1 MAKTSL
7 GKAYVQIIPSAD
19 GIQGSITKL
28 LGGESKK
35 AGQTSGNSIGSN
47 LVSTLK
53 KVIVGAG
60 VGKFITSSLTEGGK
74 LQQSLGGIETL
85 YKDSYDK
92 MVKYANEA
100 YKTAGLS
107 ANEYMETVTSFSAS
121 LLQGLSGD
129 TDKAG
134 EVANMALIDM
144 ADNANKFGTDMQ
156 SIQNAY
162 QGFAKQNYTMLDNL
176 KLGYGGTKTEM
187 QRLLADAQKISGV
200 KYDISNLADVYN
212 AIHVIQTEL
221 GVTNTTAEEAKKTF
235 QGSFNAMKASF
246 LNFMGALTTGGDVK
260 TQMTQLV
267 ESTTTFVAGNLIPML
282 VNLASNIPQAIVTG
296 ISTALPTLQV
306 GASNLINNLVTFIQ
320 EQYPTLVAEGFGM
333 LTSMIDGIITNL
345 PIAMT
350 WILETGLPLLGE
362 IATTLIDNFV
372 VFMEENFPKV
382 IDNGFNMISEFCL
395 GIINNLP
402 SIINSALQTLNT
414 FISILLQ
421 NFPLV
426 LQKGIEL
433 IGNLVQGIIA
443 NLPEIVRGALQ
454 ALVTFIKSIVDNFP
468 TIVQTGIDMIGELLS
483 GILEELPNL
492 FTEVCSAFGEFD
504 WKQIGI
510 DMIQGVIN
518 GVTSMGS
525 SLWNAAKNI
534 AQSAWNAIKSTL
546 EIRSPSKKMYWIG
559 QMIDEGLVQGISD
572 GKDDILSEINS
583 VAKDITNPLSKDLQI
598 NSNFSRNSQ
607 PAGYNQTVNIY
618 APTELSPYEVAR
630 QTRNATRQM
639 ALALGRG

>member
-19 GIQGSITKL
+19 GIQGSITSL
-28 LGGESKK
+28 LSGESKR
-35 AGQTSGNSIGSN
+35 AGEASGGLIGSG
-47 LVSTLK
+47 LVSKLKTLL
-53 KVIVGAG
+53 VTAG
-60 VGKFITSSLTEGGK
+60 IGTMITSSLTEGGK

-85 YKDSYDK
+85 YKDSFDK

-107 ANEYMETVTSFSAS
+107 ANDYMQTVTSFSAS

-129 TDKAG
+129 TEKAG

-144 ADNANKFGTDMQ
+144 SDNANKFGTDMQ

-187 QRLLADAQKISGV
+187 QRLLADAQKLSGI
-200 KYDISNLADVYN
+200 KYDINNLADVYN

-221 GVTNTTAEEAKKTF
+221 GVTGTTAKEASTTF
-235 QGSFNAMKASF
+235 EGSFNSMKASF
-246 LNFMGALTTGGDVK
+246 LNFMGALTTGQSITD
-260 TQMTQLV
+260 QMNALV
-267 ESTTTFVAGNLIPML
+267 ATTVTFVADNVLPM
-282 VNLASNIPQAIVTG
+282 VMNLAMNIPQAIVTG
-296 ISTALPTLQV
+296 IETAFPILQESATNV
-306 GASNLINNLVTFIQ
+306 INSF
-320 EQYPTLVAEGFGM
+320 
-333 LTSMIDGIITNL
+333 LTWL
-345 PIAMT
+345 Q
-350 WILETGLPLLGE
+350 
-362 IATTLIDNFV
+362 DNFPLIIEQGYSMLNELV
-372 VFMEENFPKV
+372 V
-382 IDNGFNMISEFCL
+382 
-395 GIINNLP
+395 GITNNLP
-402 SIINSALQTLNT
+402 SIINSVLQTINT
-414 FISILLQ
+414 FVGILLQ
-421 NFPLV
+421 NFPLI

-433 IGNLVQGIIA
+433 IGTLVQGIIA

-492 FTEVCSAFGEFD
+492 FTEVCDAFGEFD

-559 QMIDEGLVQGISD
+559 QMIDEGLVQGISE
-572 GKDDILSEINS
+572 GKEDIISEINS

-607 PAGYNQTVNIY
+607 PAGYTQTVNIY